1 MTILAMPVE
10 ELLAAV
16 EAAAARERP
25 GAEAL
30 LDVLLRE
37 EAETGGLGVVSR
49 LCAKRFVNVGAI
61 VPSSTR
67 KEAPNERRLLLR
79 LPERAHHEDPGRCAR
94 VSS

>member
-1 MTILAMPVE
+1 VTILAMPVE

-49 LCAKRFVNVGAI
+49 LCAKRFVNVGGD
-61 VPSSTR
+61 
-67 KEAPNERRLLLR
+67 
-79 LPERAHHEDPGRCAR
+79 RALVDQEGGAK
-94 VSS
+94 